1 MSPAYWFDVM
11 FQRLQTPNKYGYL
24 AKARSSGTPYP
35 QRLLLTQNFLPEG

>member
-24 AKARSSGTPYP
+24 AKARSSDTPFP
-35 QRLLLTQNFLPEG
+35 PAPPPDAEFLA

>member
-24 AKARSSGTPYP
+24 VDGKIIRHTLPPASPPAAE
-35 QRLLLTQNFLPEG
+35 FLA